1 MSDTYCFLHLRGAE
15 RNWQPLKETLDAH
28 VLPNWEAA
36 EIVAWGVWHGLFG
49 VASNELIVMAASNA
63 HKSLDEITA
72 PLAGIAEVQRAE
84 LLTNTVRPVD
94 TRPCERQGLYV
105 FRFFDVLHKDVDE
118 IVQLSNEAWKSF
130 ENVENYQAEPQGL
143 FCQRDLGEVSGKM
156 LLVTWYDGLG
166 SWQTSRRPPDAARDN
181 FRRRHDLTRSTV
193 AIATRL
199 VPQVP

>member
-1 MSDTYCFLHLRGAE
+1 MSDTYCFLHLRGTQ

-28 VLPNWEAA
+28 VLPNWEA
-36 EIVAWGVWHGLFG
+36 VGVTVWGVWHGLFG
-49 VASNELIVMAASNA
+49 VASNELIVMVTGTSETN
-63 HKSLDEITA
+63 LDEITA
-72 PLAGIAEVQRAE
+72 PLAGIAEIRRSE
-84 LLTNTVRPVD
+84 LLINTVRPVD
-94 TRPCERQGLYV
+94 TQPCEQPGLYV

-130 ENVENYQAEPQGL
+130 ENVDDYQAEPQGL
-143 FCQRDLGEVSGKM
+143 FCQRDLSDASGTM

-199 VPQVP
+199 VS